1 MSYRLSKQSLSP
13 PSRGRYWWLAGIA
26 AIYSGLIYLN
36 ALHNPYVYD
45 DNRTVQDNTSI
56 EDITNVRHIVFREM
70 TRPVV
75 NFTYALDRAIWP
87 TQPFG
92 HHTTSVLLHVL
103 NVLLLF
109 RLAWLASLDRRA
121 HAPPGPSVEVTPS
134 IAAFVTASLFGLHP
148 MQTESVGYISGRS
161 ELVYSLFFL
170 LALLAARRW
179 ILGGGRRW
187 LGAAIGLWLVGVLSK
202 EVAVFWPIV
211 VALYDRYVLGSP
223 VADWR
228 RRFQR
233 VYLPMLV
240 LTTIAGMLR
249 IGVLLFV
256 ENPDSGVIVWRFV
269 PVEIVVAFRYFRM
282 LLAPAGQSIFHQVE
296 EVRRLT
302 DPAFLIALAWLTTWI
317 ALALRI
323 RRIDGVAA
331 LGMLWFVVLLIPS
344 AMLVL
349 LDLGEPMAEHR
360 VYLSSAGMFLAIG
373 TAFGRA
379 WPLFGSG
386 VLRYGVLCKLLLA
399 LWLTVLGGMTVL
411 RNEVW
416 ANPVRLWLSAV
427 QEAPDVWVP
436 HMALGEALQNVGSRE
451 AALAEYRLAIELR
464 PSEPVPYM
472 KLGLCL
478 AEMQRLDE
486 AAQVFQKLERLIPG
500 SAVARNGLGAVALLQ
515 GRYEE
520 ARRHYRSALEA
531 HPDDVAARQSLAMI
545 AETIDFDPA
554 EALRLCGEV
563 ARLAPGTQG
572 IDECISR
579 NRARGSG
586 SAPPSH

>member
-1 MSYRLSKQSLSP
+1 MSYRLHKQSPSP
-13 PSRGRYWWLAGIA
+13 PSRRRYWWLASIA

-45 DNRTVQDNTSI
+45 DNRTVLNNASI

-87 TQPFG
+87 SQPFG
-92 HHTTSVLLHVL
+92 HHTTSVLLHVV

-109 RLAWLASLDRRA
+109 RLAWLATLDRRA
-121 HAPPGPSVEVTPS
+121 HGPPGPSSEVTPT

-179 ILGGGRRW
+179 ILGDGRRW
-187 LGAAIGLWLVGVLSK
+187 LGAAIGLWAVGLMSK

-223 VADWR
+223 FTEWR
-228 RRFQR
+228 RRFVR
-233 VYLPMLV
+233 VYAPMLV
-240 LTTIAGMLR
+240 LTGIAGVLR
-249 IGVLLFV
+249 VGVLLFV
-256 ENPDSGVIVWRFV
+256 ENPDSGGIVWRFA
-269 PVEIVVAFRYFRM
+269 PVEIVVALRYFRM
-282 LLAPAGQSIFHQVE
+282 LLAPSGQSIFHQVE

-302 DPAFLIALAWLTTWI
+302 DPALLLAMAWLVTWI
-317 ALALRI
+317 AVAVSI
-323 RRIDGVAA
+323 RRIDGVAT
-331 LGMLWFVVLLIPS
+331 LGMLWFLVLLVPS
-344 AMLVL
+344 AALVL

-360 VYLSSAGMFLAIG
+360 VYLSSAGMFLAVG

-379 WPLFGSG
+379 WPLFESRVFRFG
-386 VLRYGVLCKLLLA
+386 LLFKLLLA
-399 LWLTVLGGMTVL
+399 TWLTVLGGMTVL

-416 ANPVRLWLSAV
+416 TSPVRLWLNAV
-427 QEAPDVWVP
+427 HEAPDVWVP
-436 HMALGEALQNVGSRE
+436 HVALGEALQTVGTHD
-451 AALAEYRLAIELR
+451 AAVAEYQIAIVLR

-478 AEMQRLDE
+478 AEMRRLEE
-486 AAQVFQKLERLIPG
+486 AAQVFAKLERLTPG
-500 SAVARNGLGAVALLQ
+500 SAVARNGLGAVAMLQ
-515 GRYEE
+515 GRYDE
-520 ARRHYRSALEA
+520 ARKHYRSALA
-531 HPDDVAARQSLAMI
+531 TNPNDVAARQSLAMI
-545 AETIDFDPA
+545 AETIDHDPA
-554 EALRLCGEV
+554 EAARLCEEV
-563 ARLAPGTQG
+563 AHLAPGTQG
-572 IDECISR
+572 IDDCIRR
-579 NRARGSG
+579 NRARGRE
-586 SAPPSH
+586 SAPSPR